1 MARPASGC
9 FLALAAA
16 CFGSG
21 CSDDAGF
28 ADPPPRATLGEA
40 VYQIA
45 HDNLARSTEC
55 SDARLVVLEAR
66 REAFIEAFDTTLTE
80 ALVEGLPESM
90 AVALL
95 PRVDD
100 GALLDLADLLA
111 RRLALLRDDGHG
123 SEPLA
128 ALLSLLR
135 LPTVASRA
143 QLLDLMVR
151 SPHLGDLRPH
161 PPADRLTQ
169 LEVARAAGLAV
180 PATAVEMEPAAVTA
194 FLAEHPNGVVTKAG
208 ARGVGGRTRRVLS
221 ATDLAPGRPHL
232 LQAFV
237 PKMADLRVF
246 FLEGRCWTI
255 ALFPQSAEASVDH
268 RVEGLAGSRAAP
280 YRLPAGPAAAIADFM
295 SAVGLNTGSLDL
307 VLRPDGGHVFL
318 EVNPSGQFSAV
329 GRICGVDLEG
339 EVARTLRRLAGRP
352 EVEPGPLRLA
362 RPLERPLW

>member
-1 MARPASGC
+1 MILLVADPADASARRVAAHLDAQGAPVGWLHGGDPIVSLTLRPGRGGDWRLRTASG
-9 FLALAAA
+9 LDVSRDAVAAVWA
-16 CFGSG
+16 HREGPTIRLPATVP
-21 CSDDAGF
+21 DAER
-28 ADPPPRATLGEA
+28 P
-40 VYQIA
+40 V
-45 HDNLARSTEC
+45 
-55 SDARLVVLEAR
+55 
-66 REAFIEAFDTTLTE
+66 REAEWLN
-80 ALVEGLPESM
+80 V
-90 AVALL
+90 
-95 PRVDD
+95 
-100 GALLDLADLLA
+100 
-111 RRLALLRDDGHG
+111 
-123 SEPLA
+123 
-128 ALLSLLR
+128 
-135 LPTVASRA
+135 RA